1 MKFAPNIGKFTIL
14 FIDGLILILIN
25 LEELTLKNTLKLLKI
40 FSKTLK
46 KMNTSLKILL
56 NNISVIVVKL
66 FWPTDMLKELVLIV
80 NIQMLKEINVMVV
93 EN

>member
-25 LEELTLKNTLKLLKI
+25 LEELTLKNTLKLLRI

-46 KMNTSLKILL
+46 KMSTSLKILL

-80 NIQMLKEINVMVV
+80 NMLMLKEINVMVV